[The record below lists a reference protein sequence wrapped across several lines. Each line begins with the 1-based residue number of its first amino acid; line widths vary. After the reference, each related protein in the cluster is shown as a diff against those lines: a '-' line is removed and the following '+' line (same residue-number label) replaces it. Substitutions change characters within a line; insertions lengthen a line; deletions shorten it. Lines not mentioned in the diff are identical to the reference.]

1 MAFDLNT
8 ARPVKR
14 GFDLST
20 AKPVTEPSYAETA
33 LGVVTDIPSTISNI
47 PRSAAELAGGI
58 YEAVT
63 SPIETITT
71 AADIGAGGIRNAA
84 AMAEEN
90 GLLPQGSVAFLD
102 SLGDPQAAEDASAKA
117 RAFGGVI
124 ADRWGSADKI
134 RRTLREDPVGFLADV
149 STILTGVGGAV
160 RGAGLAGAGGKVG
173 TIAAAVDPLALAG
186 KGIRAAGQQ
195 INRMVVPPQV
205 SQAARTSV
213 NFLPKI
219 VQSLET
225 TGRRAFA
232 GAKARALADI
242 TEGQDVNALIAALE
256 QPSQFPRTSAE
267 AAAPTRAAEYVAL
280 QQRLA
285 KESGSAGRK
294 KAAIT
299 KVAIERPVANIKGTP
314 EQRDAALKR
323 REDMSR
329 PFYAAADAAML
340 REDAALRELFGRP
353 EVATAAAQ
361 AAKKARS
368 EQRPTVVGET
378 KAATTRR
385 EEAGVDENFRPI
397 YRDVSIP
404 GSTAEYSGKFLSDVI
419 EELKADYKARRALP
433 TADASSNRILKNTI
447 DELEGWYQTKS
458 PDRRAAKDLFEMYS
472 KPVNRQDIGELIF
485 DALSPTTKRGTA
497 ELNFDAFAKLLEDE
511 PAAVK
516 KALDWSS
523 TTKKFKDYLSENDI
537 KQLKAI
543 DAERINKN
551 LAEDLEKYGRKR
563 ASNIVSEVYD
573 TAPTGNWLNRF
584 MTVFNMVKRIV
595 GAKLSDKAIAEMT
608 LEAVNPAAAAKALRE
623 MQAKLKPA
631 PLRQMP
637 STAQLPP
644 VAQRTAK
651 IAGAVR
657 AGARELP
664 RPSSA
669 ALTAAGAVTNAMTQA
684 REENPNVF
692 LTDAYG
698 RSYAYP
704 PR

>member
-14 GFDLST
+14 GFDVST
-20 AKPVTEPSYAETA
+20 AKPVAEPS
-33 LGVVTDIPSTISNI
+33 LGESLYGMYISDVPTTLSNI
-47 PRSAAELAGGI
+47 PGSAARLAGGI

-63 SPIETITT
+63 NPVETITSM
-71 AADIGAGGIRNAA
+71 ADIGAGGIRNAA
-84 AMAEEN
+84 IMAERN
-90 GLLPQGSVAFLD
+90 GALPQGSVNFLD
-102 SLGDPQAAEDASAKA
+102 SLSDPAAAEAASEKA
-117 RAFGGVI
+117 AAFGGVI
-124 ADRWGSADKI
+124 ADRWGSAEKI
-134 RRTLREDPVGFLADV
+134 RRTLREDPVGFLGDLATV
-149 STILTGVGGAV
+149 VTGVGGAA
-160 RGAGLAGAGGKVG
+160 RTAGLTNVGGKVG
-173 TIAAAVDPLALAG
+173 AVANAIDPITLAG
-186 KGIRAAGQQ
+186 KGISAAGQQ
-195 INRMVVPPQV
+195 INRMVPAQTG
-205 SQAARTSV
+205 AAVQTAT
-213 NFLPKI
+213 NFLPKV
-219 VQSLET
+219 VQQVET
-225 TGRRAFA
+225 TGRRVLA

-242 TEGQDVNALIAALE
+242 TEGQDVNALISALE

-285 KESGSAGRK
+285 EESGSAGRK
-294 KAAIT
+294 KAAIA
-299 KVAIERPVANIKGTP
+299 KVAIERPIANIKGTP
-314 EQRDAALKR
+314 EQRDAALKS

-329 PFYAAADAAML
+329 PFYQAADAAML

-368 EQRPTVVGET
+368 EQRPAVVGET
-378 KAATTRR
+378 KSASTKR

-397 YRDVSIP
+397 YRDVNIP

-419 EELKADYKARRALP
+419 EELKADYNTRRAMP
-433 TADASSNRILKNTI
+433 MADVSSNRILKDTI

-472 KPVNRQDIGELIF
+472 KPINRQDIGELIF
-485 DALSPTTKRGTA
+485 SALSPTTKRGTT
-497 ELNFDAFAKLLEDE
+497 ELNFNAFAKLLEDE

-551 LAEDLEKYGRKR
+551 LAEDLEKYGRSR
-563 ASNIVSEVYD
+563 ASGIVSEVYD
-573 TAPTGNWLNRF
+573 TAQTGNWLNRF
-584 MTVFNMVKRIV
+584 MTVFNMVKRVV

-608 LEAVNPAAAAKALRE
+608 LEAVNPAAAAKALRD
-623 MQAKLKPA
+623 MQDKLKPA
-631 PLRQMP
+631 PLRQLP
-637 STAQLPP
+637 STAQMPP
-644 VAQRTAK
+644 AVQRAAK
-651 IAGAVR
+651 VAGAVR

-664 RPSSA
+664 RPSKPG
-669 ALTAAGAVTNAMTQA
+669 LTATGTVANTLAQA
-684 REENPNVF
+684 REDNPNAF

-698 RSYAYP
+698 QTYEYP
-704 PR
+704 TR